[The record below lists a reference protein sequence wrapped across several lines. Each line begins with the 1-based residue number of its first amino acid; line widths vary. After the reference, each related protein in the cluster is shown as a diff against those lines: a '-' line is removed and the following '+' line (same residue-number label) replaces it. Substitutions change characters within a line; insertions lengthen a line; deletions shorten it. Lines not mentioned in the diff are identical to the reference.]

1 MKKTLLYRL
10 FGLGRLPRQLR
21 PMVASEGIVV
31 ADEGIGGW
39 LITKHVN
46 GPGRRH
52 RKRAEGFTGCLVV
65 TKKRILCYTYGKRQI
80 NISVDDPRVS
90 EFQVTLP
97 KAETLSIAFESAVFR
112 EDWRGVME
120 FRFNTERARL
130 FHDALRSI
138 GARGGVSAP
147 LTAGRR

>member
-10 FGLGRLPRQLR
+10 FGLGRIPRQLL
-21 PMVASEGIVV
+21 PIIESEGIVV

-52 RKRAEGFTGCLVV
+52 RNRAEGFTGCLVV
-65 TKKRILCYTYGKRQI
+65 TKKRVLCYTYGKRQI
-80 NISVDDPRVS
+80 NISIDDPRVS
-90 EFQVTLP
+90 ELQVTLP
-97 KAETLSIAFESAVFR
+97 KAETLSIAFESSVYR
-112 EDWRGVME
+112 EEWRGVME
-120 FRFNTERARL
+120 FRFNTERAQF

-138 GARGGVSAP
+138 GARGSLSEPPPA
-147 LTAGRR
+147 ARR

>member
-10 FGLGRLPRQLR
+10 FGLGKIPRQLR
-21 PMVASEGIVV
+21 PVVESEGIVV

-52 RKRAEGFTGCLVV
+52 RNRAEGFTGCLVV
-65 TKKRILCYTYGKRQI
+65 TKKRVLCYTYGKRQI

-90 EFQVTLP
+90 ELRVALP
-97 KAETLSIAFESAVFR
+97 EAQTLSIAFESAVFR

-120 FRFNTERARL
+120 FRFNTEQARL

-138 GARGGVSAP
+138 GARGSASGP
-147 LTAGRR
+147 PPAASR

>member
-1 MKKTLLYRL
+1 MKKTLLHRL
-10 FGLGRLPRQLR
+10 FGLGKIPRQMR
-21 PMVASEGIVV
+21 PIIESEGIVV

-52 RKRAEGFTGCLVV
+52 RNRAEGFTGCLVI
-65 TKKRILCYTYGKRQI
+65 TKKRVLCYTYGKRQI
-80 NISVDDPRVS
+80 NISVDDPKIP
-90 EFQVTLP
+90 ELQVALP
-97 KAETLSIAFESAVFR
+97 KAETLSIAFESSVFQ
-112 EDWRGVME
+112 EEWRGVME
-120 FRFNTERARL
+120 FRFNTERAQL

-138 GARGGVSAP
+138 GARGGVSDP